1 MQVHERHDPQEAVYL
16 QSSLRLHAIHIK
28 IILHFPRRLSPVD
41 PPSFCFTCA
50 RREHSWTLP
59 LSAVTKG
66 LQVALH
72 RQQEPQGVLHPQQ
85 QVPKEK
91 RMWVCGCV
99 EFFNGCIGIFPARQ
113 APNVRARRRRPTCL
127 STQRSSSPTLPSGA
141 PRTPDPNSKS

>member
-1 MQVHERHDPQEAVYL
+1 MPPIVPPFARYPYQNNFALFSP
-16 QSSLRLHAIHIK
+16 SLTCRL
-28 IILHFPRRLSPVD
+28 
-41 PPSFCFTCA
+41 PSFCITCA

-91 RMWVCGCV
+91 GMWGK
-99 EFFNGCIGIFPARQ
+99 ALR
-113 APNVRARRRRPTCL
+113 VR
-127 STQRSSSPTLPSGA
+127 
-141 PRTPDPNSKS
+141 

>member
-1 MQVHERHDPQEAVYL
+1 MLHGNHAQANTGLIYHQRALDQWFPSQSPAKDHERTLQVHERHDPQEAVYL

-91 RMWVCGCV
+91 GMWGK
-99 EFFNGCIGIFPARQ
+99 ALR
-113 APNVRARRRRPTCL
+113 VR
-127 STQRSSSPTLPSGA
+127 
-141 PRTPDPNSKS
+141 